1 MQSLG
6 STLNVNDIKR
16 GPIIWKSVLN
26 SLAKEGRKTVKFQFN
41 QNARKSSGLKVVQV
55 LN

>member
-6 STLNVNDIKR
+6 STLNVNDTKT

-26 SLAKEGRKTVKFQFN
+26 SLAKEGRKTMKFQFH
-41 QNARKSSGLKVVQV
+41 QNPRKSSGLKVVQV

>member
-6 STLNVNDIKR
+6 PNLNVNDTKR

-26 SLAKEGRKTVKFQFN
+26 SLGKEGRKQWNFSLTKMP
-41 QNARKSSGLKVVQV
+41 RKSSGLKVVQV